1 MKKQTLW
8 VLIGSTIIVLL
19 IGGLFAK
26 AQMDRQA
33 IEISRERARM
43 DLFPTSA
50 AQIEVDAIGS
60 MFSREFV
67 VSFSAPLADINTW
80 LAASP
85 GTAGALPDRAINGV
99 RIYQIKP
106 GGGAQF
112 AEVKVDDKAEK
123 VTIHT
128 YWS

>member
-33 IEISRERARM
+33 IEISREWARM

-50 AQIEVDAIGS
+50 AQIEVDAMGS

-67 VSFSAPLADINTW
+67 VSFSAPLADINAW

-85 GTAGALPDRAINGV
+85 GTAGALPDMAINGV